1 MAAQLNKQ
9 KKAFLDS
16 LHSIKSY
23 SECSGKEKRSLAS
36 KQHLPGDKTD
46 ITRDNSH
53 ERTLNTVCKQSV
65 TSDEKQIALVQ
76 GSTPH
81 FENIVAGQPRIGD
94 SRSHFCLYCFPDV
107 EDKEEFKSNVE
118 ELFNEIIQS

>member
-9 KKAFLDS
+9 KKAFLDN

-23 SECSGKEKRSLAS
+23 SECSGKEKRSPAS
-36 KQHLPGDKTD
+36 KQHLPGDKTE
-46 ITRDNSH
+46 ITRDSSR
-53 ERTLNTVCKQSV
+53 ERTLDTVCKQSD

-81 FENIVAGQPRIGD
+81 FKNIVAGQSRIGD
-94 SRSHFCLYCFPDV
+94 SRSHFCLCCFPDV
-107 EDKEEFKSNVE
+107 DDKEEFKSYVE